1 MISRSVWA
9 ILAVLFF
16 FGFSLAAIAGAGWTD
31 FAPVAE
37 LRPTSQVR
45 YVVRLKVSENPSGCR
60 TEEFFFQDYTAS
72 GSRQMFRALLSAVEH
87 RKDVRVYVTGRCNL
101 DGYSEIS
108 AVSIVP

>member
-1 MISRSVWA
+1 MISRSVW
-9 ILAVLFF
+9 VLLVVLS
-16 FGFSLAAIAGAGWTD
+16 FGVSPAAIAGAGWTD

-45 YVVRLKVSENPSGCR
+45 YILRLKVSENPSGCR
-60 TEEFFFQDYTAS
+60 NEEFFFQDYTAS
-72 GSRQMFRALLSAVEH
+72 GSRQMFRALLSAVEY
-87 RKDVRVYVTGRCNL
+87 RKDVRVYVTGRCNI

>member
-1 MISRSVWA
+1 MVSGSVR
-9 ILAVLFF
+9 VLLTAFVLCV
-16 FGFSLAAIAGAGWTD
+16 FSVAFASAGWTN

-60 TEEFFFQDYTAS
+60 NEEFFFQDYTAS
-72 GSRQMFRALLSAVEH
+72 GSRQMFRALLSAVEY
-87 RKDVRVYVTGRCNL
+87 RKDVRVYVTGRCNI